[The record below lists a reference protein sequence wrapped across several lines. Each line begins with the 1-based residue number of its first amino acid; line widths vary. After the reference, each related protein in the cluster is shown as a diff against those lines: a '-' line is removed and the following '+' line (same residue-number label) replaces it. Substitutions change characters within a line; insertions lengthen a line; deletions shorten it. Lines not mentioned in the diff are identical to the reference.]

1 MNIEQA
7 LDRIVYQE
15 NWATCYQFN
24 RNSEALSVLK
34 QKQNENGC
42 VSLKEF
48 IRLYE
53 ERYIYIPDNL
63 VNTLYFNY
71 VIVPKKTGKKI

>member
-15 NWATCYQFN
+15 NWATCYHFN

-53 ERYIYIPDNL
+53 EKYIYIPDNL